1 MWVPIKTN
9 RQLKWVKGYQT
20 DKLNLWA
27 MNIEEEVD

>member
-9 RQLKWVKGYQT
+9 RQLKWVKDYKT
-20 DKLNLWA
+20 DKLNLRA